1 MDITIWIW
9 LGIALCLSQSAMLS
23 GLNLAVFS
31 ISRLRLEA
39 AAKGGDA
46 DAVAVLA
53 LREDA
58 NFTLATILWANVG
71 VNVLL
76 TLLADSVLAGGAA
89 FVFSTVV
96 ITFVG
101 ELFPQAYF
109 TRHALW
115 IAARLSPLIR
125 LWRILL
131 FPVAKPVG
139 MMLDRL
145 VGREAIPWF
154 REAELAQVLE
164 HHAQAG
170 DGEVG
175 RIEARG
181 AINFLALDDIPVMDE
196 GEPVDPG
203 SILRL
208 PFEDGRPVYPPI
220 ARHVDDPLLRQIAAC
235 GRKWI
240 IVCDARTHAPRLL
253 LIAPEFLAA
262 ALFGEE
268 SFDPARFGHHPLVV
282 RDPQAPLGRMLS
294 RLRVEPERPGDD
306 VIDVDV
312 ILLWSDTHRRIIT
325 GSDLLGRL
333 MRRIARVDRPRG
345 EAETDR

>member
-1 MDITIWIW
+1 MDTTILIW

-39 AAKGGDA
+39 AAKGGDD
-46 DAVAVLA
+46 DARAVLA

-76 TLLADSVLAGGAA
+76 TLLADSVLAGAAA

-125 LWRILL
+125 AWRIAL

-154 REAELAQVLE
+154 REDELSRVLE
-164 HHAQAG
+164 HHAEAG

-175 RIEARG
+175 TVEARG
-181 AINFLALDDIPVMDE
+181 AINFLALDDIPVMAE

-208 PFEDGRPVYPPI
+208 PFEKGRPVFPKIEPDVADPI
-220 ARHVDDPLLRQIAAC
+220 LRQIAAS

-240 IVCDARTHAPRLL
+240 IVCDAANDEPRLL
-253 LIAPEFLAA
+253 LVAPEFLGA
-262 ALFGEE
+262 ALFGDAP
-268 SFDPARFGHHPLVV
+268 FDPSRFGHHPLVV

-312 ILLWSDTHRRIIT
+312 ILLWTPQHRRIIT

-333 MRRIARVDRPRG
+333 MRRIARVSS
-345 EAETDR
+345 AKS

>member
-1 MDITIWIW
+1 MDTTIWIW

-39 AAKGGDA
+39 AAKGGDR
-46 DAVAVLA
+46 DAQAVLA
-53 LREDA
+53 LRADA
-58 NFTLATILWANVG
+58 NYTLATILWANVG

-76 TLLADSVLAGGAA
+76 TLLADSVLAGFAA
-89 FVFSTVV
+89 FAFSTVV

-109 TRHALW
+109 SRHALW

-125 LWRILL
+125 AWRILL
-131 FPVAKPVG
+131 FPIAKPVG
-139 MMLDRL
+139 MLLDAL

-154 REAELAQVLE
+154 REAELSRVLE
-164 HHAQAG
+164 HHAEAG
-170 DGEVG
+170 DSEVG
-175 RIEARG
+175 KVEARG
-181 AINFLALDDIPVMDE
+181 AINFLALDDIPVMAE
-196 GEPVDPG
+196 GEPVDPD

-208 PFEDGRPVYPPI
+208 PFENGRPVYPPMTCG
-220 ARHVDDPLLRQIAAC
+220 VDDPILRRVAAS

-240 IVCDARTHAPRLL
+240 IVCDEADDEPRLL
-253 LIAPEFLAA
+253 LVAPEFLGA
-262 ALFGEE
+262 ALFGHEPFE
-268 SFDPARFGHHPLVV
+268 PTRFGHHPLVV
-282 RDPQAPLGRMLS
+282 RDPKAPLGRMLS
-294 RLRVEPERPGDD
+294 RLQVEPEKPGDD

-312 ILLWSDTHRRIIT
+312 ILLWSDDHRRIIT

-333 MRRIARVDRPRG
+333 MRRIARVTPDLP
-345 EAETDR
+345 

>member
-1 MDITIWIW
+1 MDTTIWIW
-9 LGIALCLSQSAMLS
+9 LGIVLCLSQSAMLS

-46 DAVAVLA
+46 DAQAVLA

-58 NFTLATILWANVG
+58 NYTLATILWANVG

-76 TLLADSVLAGGAA
+76 TLLADSVLAGVAA
-89 FVFSTVV
+89 FAFSTVV

-125 LWRILL
+125 AWRIAL
-131 FPVAKPVG
+131 FPIAKPVG

-154 REAELAQVLE
+154 REEELSRVLE
-164 HHAQAG
+164 HHAEAG

-175 RIEARG
+175 KVEARG
-181 AINFLALDDIPVMDE
+181 AINFLALDDIPVMAE
-196 GEPVDPG
+196 GEPVDPA

-208 PFEDGRPVYPPI
+208 PFANGRPVYPPI
-220 ARHVDDPLLRQIAAC
+220 ARHVDDPILRMIAAS

-240 IVCDARTHAPRLL
+240 IVCDEATGEPRLL
-253 LIAPEFLAA
+253 LVAPAFLGA

-268 SFDPARFGHHPLVV
+268 PFDPARFGHHPLVV

-294 RLRVEPERPGDD
+294 RLRVAPEKPGDD

-312 ILLWSDTHRRIIT
+312 ILLWSNGHRRIIT

-345 EAETDR
+345 LAETDR

>member
-1 MDITIWIW
+1 MIWIW

-31 ISRLRLEA
+31 LSRLRLEA

-46 DAVAVLA
+46 DARAVLA

-76 TLLADSVLAGGAA
+76 TLLAESALAGIAA

-115 IAARLSPLIR
+115 IAARLAPLIR

-139 MMLDRL
+139 LMLDRL

-164 HHAQAG
+164 HHAEAG
-170 DGEVG
+170 EGDVG

-181 AINFLALDDIPVMDE
+181 AINFLALDDIPVMAE
-196 GEPVDPG
+196 GEPLDPQ
-203 SILRL
+203 SILHL
-208 PFEDGRPVYPPI
+208 PFENGRPVYPPI
-220 ARHVDDPLLRQIAAC
+220 TRNTTDPILRRIAAS

-240 IVCDARTHAPRLL
+240 IICDAATEAPRLL

-262 ALFGEE
+262 ALFDAGP
-268 SFDPARFGHHPLVV
+268 FDPTRFGHHPLIVH
-282 RDPQAPLGRMLS
+282 DPQAPLGRVLS
-294 RLRVEPERPGDD
+294 RLRVEAERPGDD

-312 ILLWSDTHRRIIT
+312 ILLWCADHRRIIT

-333 MRRIARVDRPRG
+333 MRRIARVTGPRG
-345 EAETDR
+345 AEETGR